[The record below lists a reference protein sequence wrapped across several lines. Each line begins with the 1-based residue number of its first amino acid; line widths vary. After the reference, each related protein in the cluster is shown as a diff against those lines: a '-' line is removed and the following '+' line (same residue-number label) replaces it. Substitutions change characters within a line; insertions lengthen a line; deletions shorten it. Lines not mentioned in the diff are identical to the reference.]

1 MKRRLLAGLTA
12 SMLVLSL
19 AACGGSSRPAQ
30 TTAAAAETAAATE
43 ATATEAAPA
52 ETQPQPA
59 AEVSEAT
66 GGKILKTAASFA
78 YPSLDV
84 HTEYYGWYT
93 SIYGLSEALF
103 KIGPDMG
110 LVPCLAESAETDG
123 TVMTIKLQDAA
134 AFSNGNPLTADMVIR
149 NLQRLAEV
157 NPRFAFLGDFD
168 YEAVDDKTLT
178 IDTKNPY
185 PTLKNDLAS
194 PECGMIDLDATT
206 DFDLDPVCTGPF
218 VISEFIPSGDVTV
231 TRNENYWG
239 GDVIL
244 DGAVFYYMQEDQPK
258 LMAMQ
263 SGELDCYNSIDS
275 ASLQIYLSDP
285 ASYKVVQIAG
295 TRLQFYILNEN
306 RLDDKVREAINLIV
320 DKDTIA
326 AYQEG
331 TVSPAV
337 GPFLP
342 SAAYGQVKVPA
353 VDTDKAKALLEE
365 DGYTLGSDG
374 FYEKDGAKLHLNICY
389 YAARNLDAIAILMQ
403 EQLNNCGIE
412 TELTVEEDP
421 DATYIATGDFD
432 IALYCMISDKA
443 GDPLYFI
450 DSTLA
455 EGAYYDCGGFDDDE
469 CQAAIEQLRIEPDPA
484 KRAELANKC
493 IQIAIDDNAFGYVGL
508 FNQTTV
514 LKPGVS
520 GFAEDIPFDFYGVDA
535 KTNKQ

>member
-1 MKRRLLAGLTA
+1 MRKQIVSIVMATA
-12 SMLVLSL
+12 MTLSL
-19 AACGGSSRPAQ
+19 AACGGASTQPTTAGTPE
-30 TTAAAAETAAATE
+30 TTAAASETAAETAPETI
-43 ATATEAAPA
+43 A
-52 ETQPQPA
+52 EPDSSGA
-59 AEVSEAT
+59 DGE
-66 GGKILKTAASFA
+66 KILYTAASFA
-78 YPSLDV
+78 YPSLDT

-110 LVPCLAESAETDG
+110 LVPCLAESAETEG
-123 TVMTIKLQDAA
+123 TVMTVKLQEKA

-149 NLQRLAEV
+149 NFARLAEV
-157 NPRFAFLGDFD
+157 NPRFAFLADFD
-168 YEAVDDKTLT
+168 YEALDDHSFT
-178 IDTKNPY
+178 IDTKEPY

-206 DFDLDPVCTGPF
+206 DFDLAPVFTGPF
-218 VISEFIPSGDVTV
+218 VVSDFQPSGDVRV
-231 TRNENYWG
+231 VRNENYWN
-239 GDVIL
+239 GDVAL

-285 ASYKVVQIAG
+285 SSYNVVQIAG
-295 TRLQFYILNEN
+295 TRLQYYILNEN
-306 RLDDKVREAINLIV
+306 RLDDKIREAINLIV
-320 DKDTIA
+320 DKDSIA

-342 SAAYGQVKVPA
+342 SAAYGQVTVPA
-353 VDTDKAKALLEE
+353 ADPDKAKQLLEE
-365 DGYTLGSDG
+365 DGYTLGEDG
-374 FYEKDGAKLHLNICY
+374 IYEKDGQKLSLNICY

-403 EQLNNCGIE
+403 EQLKNAGIDSV
-412 TELTVEEDP
+412 LTVEEDP

-432 IALYCMISDKA
+432 IALYCMIADKA
-443 GDPLYFI
+443 GDPLYFL

-469 CQAAIEQLRIEPDPA
+469 CQAAIEALRTEPDPE
-484 KRAELANKC
+484 KRAELANKAV
-493 IQIAIDDNAFGYVGL
+493 QIAIDDNAFGYVGL

-514 LKPGVS
+514 LKPGVH
-520 GFAEDIPFDFYGVDA
+520 GFAEDIPFDFYGVDQYTD
-535 KTNKQ
+535 KE

>member
-1 MKRRLLAGLTA
+1 MKKRFFAGLTA
-12 SMLVLSL
+12 GMLALSL
-19 AACGGSSRPAQ
+19 AACGGQSQPAQ
-30 TTAAAAETAAATE
+30 TTAAPAAAETTAAAAETTAAE
-43 ATATEAAPA
+43 TAEAPA
-52 ETQPQPA
+52 ADAPA
-59 AEVSEAT
+59 AGE
-66 GGKILKTAASFA
+66 KILRTAASFA

-103 KIGPDMG
+103 RIGPDMG
-110 LVPCLAESAETDG
+110 LVPCLAESAETEG
-123 TVMTIKLQDAA
+123 NVMTIKLQEKA
-134 AFSNGNPLTADMVIR
+134 AFSNGNPLTAEMVIR

-157 NPRFAFLGDFD
+157 NSRFAFLGDFT
-168 YEAVDDKTLT
+168 YEAVDDHTLT
-178 IDTKNPY
+178 IDTGAPY

-206 DFDLDPVCTGPF
+206 DFDLDPICTGPF
-218 VISEFIPSGDVTV
+218 VIKEFIPSGDVTV
-231 TRNENYWG
+231 ARNENYWG
-239 GDVIL
+239 GDVTL

-263 SGELDCYNSIDS
+263 SGEIDCYNSVDS

-306 RLDDKVREAINLIV
+306 RLSDKVREAINLIV
-320 DKDTIA
+320 DKDAIA

-342 SAAYGQVKVPA
+342 SAAYGQVTVPA
-353 VDTDKAKALLEE
+353 PDPEKAKALLEE
-365 DGYTLGSDG
+365 DGYAPGADG
-374 FYEKDGAKLHLNICY
+374 VWEKDGQKLHLNICY

-403 EQLNNCGIE
+403 EQLQNNGFE
-412 TELTVEEDP
+412 VELTVEEDP

-443 GDPLYFI
+443 GDPLYFL

-455 EGAYYDCGGFDDDE
+455 EGSYYDCGGFDDDE

-484 KRAELANKC
+484 KRAELANKAV
-493 IQIAIDDNAFGYVGL
+493 QIAIDDNAFGYVGL

-535 KTNKQ
+535 KTDKQ